1 MKLSLRDFLKKTQ
14 CDRSKPALQS
24 ECPLASQSTLN
35 PTANEWNLATS
46 NEPASQPQE
55 RSRDDS
61 VNMYTAMASAVRASF
76 MMPKPE
82 ILTFNGDPVMYYKF
96 IRCFETN
103 IQDQISDSSL
113 RLSYL
118 IQCCT
123 GEAKE
128 SIEDSMIQEPT
139 EGYQR
144 ARKILEK
151 RYDRPHIIAHAYI
164 QKLTEGPVL
173 KPNDYKALS

>member
-1 MKLSLRDFLKKTQ
+1 
-14 CDRSKPALQS
+14 
-24 ECPLASQSTLN
+24 
-35 PTANEWNLATS
+35 
-46 NEPASQPQE
+46 
-55 RSRDDS
+55 
-61 VNMYTAMASAVRASF
+61 MYVAMASAVRESF

-82 ILTFNGDPVMYYKF
+82 ILTFNGDSVTYYKF

-103 IQDQISDSSL
+103 IQDRLSDSSL

-118 IQCCT
+118 IQYCT

-128 SIEDSMIQEPT
+128 SIEDCVIQEPI

-151 RYDRPHIIAHAYI
+151 RYDRPHIIAHAHI
-164 QKLTEGPVL
+164 QKLIEGPVL
-173 KPNDYKALS
+173 KPNDHKALSRLSMQMDRCLLTLEQMGYEVDLNNSDNLLKIVRRLPLHL